1 VVTVQHV
8 SKIYRLW
15 RKPWHRL
22 AGPLAPAGSGEE
34 FWAVRDVSFRVEP
47 GECLGLVGPNGSGK
61 STMLQMIA
69 GVLAPTAGRVRCHGR
84 VAALLELGAG
94 FNPEFTGRENVR
106 LSSEIMGLTR
116 REVDVCFPAIE
127 EFAGIGTFID
137 RPVKEYSSGMY
148 LRLAFSTAIH
158 VEPDVLIV
166 DEALAV
172 GDAIFAN
179 RCVRKFEEIRTRGVT
194 VVFVSHDLGLV
205 KRLCDRAIL
214 MWNGQAV
221 CEGEPSHV
229 VNHYVGRVLERQ
241 QADTPAG
248 ETALHGSHRHG
259 DGVSRIESVDILS
272 AEGRCVQTVLGGQP
286 VRLRVRARYLRDC
299 LKPMLGVLLRTR
311 LGVEVFGTNTKVE
324 GRELEAMRAGEV
336 LEVDFVFPCLL
347 AGQDYTVTAATQHDD
362 GSSQDWVDD
371 AVAFTVINSRLIAGL
386 ASLPVEVTWKRA

>member
-8 SKIYRLW
+8 SKVYRLW
-15 RKPWHRL
+15 RKPWLRL
-22 AGPLAPAGSGEE
+22 AGPLAPARSVQE
-34 FWAVRDVSFRVEP
+34 FWAVRDVTFRVDP
-47 GECLGLVGPNGSGK
+47 GSCLGIVGPNGSGK
-61 STMLQMIA
+61 STLLQMIA
-69 GVLAPTAGRVRCHGR
+69 GVLTPSAGRVRCHGR
-84 VAALLELGAG
+84 VAAMLELGAG

-106 LSSEIMGLTR
+106 LSGEIMGLSR
-116 REVDVCFPAIE
+116 REVDERFPLIE
-127 EFAGIGTFID
+127 EFAGIGPFID

-148 LRLAFSTAIH
+148 VRLAFSTAIH

-179 RCVRKFEEIRTRGVT
+179 RCVRKFEEIRARGVT

-214 MWNGQAV
+214 MWNGEAV
-221 CEGEPSHV
+221 CEGPPPHV
-229 VNHYVGRVLERQ
+229 VNHYVGRVLDRQ
-241 QADTPAG
+241 QSDKPSE

-259 DGVSRIESVDILS
+259 DGVSRIESVDIL
-272 AEGRCVQTVLGGQP
+272 AEDGRPAHTVLGGSP

-299 LKPMLGVLLRTR
+299 PKPMVGVLLRTR

-324 GRELEAMRAGEV
+324 GRELDPMRAGEA
-336 LEVDFVFPCLL
+336 LEVDFTFPCLL
-347 AGQDYTVTAATQHDD
+347 AGQDYTVTAATQHAD

-371 AVAFTVINSRLIAGL
+371 AVSFTVINSRLIAGL
-386 ASLPVEVTWKRA
+386 ASLPVEVSWKRA